1 MNRLSVPFALAVA
14 GLVASGGVL
23 SSCAAKSATSW
34 ASGTFESR
42 EIIVSSE
49 ATGKILRL
57 DAAEGYS
64 LVRDQLVGE
73 IDSVQSVLKR
83 DQLKAGKKALQSRRP
98 DVAVQIAT
106 LEQQVSTA
114 KSEQLRVGNLLK
126 AGAANQQQLDDANA
140 QLALLE
146 RQLAAQRSTLSGSD
160 RALVDEI
167 ASLDIQIAQIDDLL
181 AKCRILSPIDGTVLV
196 SYAEQ
201 GELATVGR
209 ALFKIADLGSM
220 YLRAYVVASQLTTLK
235 LGQKVRVFS
244 DFGGEGDREYA
255 GTISWIADKAEFT
268 PKAVQTRDER
278 ANLVYAVK
286 VAVKND
292 GYLKIGMYGRL
303 ETGE

>member
-1 MNRLSVPFALAVA
+1 MI
-14 GLVASGGVL
+14 
-23 SSCAAKSATSW
+23 SCSAKSAASW

-49 ATGKILRL
+49 VAGRILQL
-57 DAAEGYS
+57 DAAEGS
-64 LVRDQLVGE
+64 LLVRDQLVGE
-73 IDSVQSVLKR
+73 IDSVQTLLKR
-83 DQLKAGKKALQSRRP
+83 DQLKAGRKALQSRRP

-106 LEQQVSTA
+106 LEQQVASA
-114 KSEQLRVGNLLK
+114 KSEQQRVGNLLK
-126 AGAANQQQLDDANA
+126 AGAANQKQLDDANA

-146 RQLAAQRSTLSGSD
+146 RQVAAQRSTLTGSD
-160 RALVDEI
+160 RSMVDEI
-167 ASLDIQIAQIDDLL
+167 ASLDIQIAQVDDLL

-201 GELATVGR
+201 GELASAGR
-209 ALFKIADLGSM
+209 ALFKIADLGNM
-220 YLRAYVVASQLTTLK
+220 YLRAYVIASQLTTLK

-244 DFGGEGDREYA
+244 DFGGEGDREYP
-255 GTISWIADKAEFT
+255 GTICWISDKAEFT

-286 VAVKND
+286 VAVRND